1 MKTLDYYNENAE
13 AFVQGTLNA
22 DMSEHYQ
29 RFLACLPPRSSIL
42 DLGCGS
48 GRDTLYFLSQGYAVE
63 ATDGSEEV
71 CKLAENNIG
80 KPVRCLRFEDLD
92 YQSVFDGVWA
102 CASLL
107 HVTKADMPS
116 IMQLVSRAIKANGVL
131 YASFKY
137 GVGESYSGD
146 RFFNYYTED
155 DIAVLLKDTGLQCK
169 EYWVS
174 EDVRQDRKDERW
186 LNLIAV
192 KESSAHE

>member
-29 RFLACLPPRSSIL
+29 RFLTYLPPHSTIL

-48 GRDTLYFLSQGYAVE
+48 GRDTLFFMDHGYSVE
-63 ATDGSEEV
+63 ATDGSKEV
-71 CKLAENNIG
+71 CRLAEQIIG

-107 HVTKADMPS
+107 HVSKADMPT
-116 IMQLVSRAIKANGVL
+116 IMQLVSRAMKANGVL
-131 YASFKY
+131 YTSFKY
-137 GVGESYSGD
+137 GSGEAYKGD
-146 RFFNYYTED
+146 RFFNSYTED
-155 DIAVLLKDTGLQCK
+155 DITALLKDTGLQCK

-174 EDVRQDRKDERW
+174 EDVRQDRKGERW

-192 KESSAHE
+192 KENRT